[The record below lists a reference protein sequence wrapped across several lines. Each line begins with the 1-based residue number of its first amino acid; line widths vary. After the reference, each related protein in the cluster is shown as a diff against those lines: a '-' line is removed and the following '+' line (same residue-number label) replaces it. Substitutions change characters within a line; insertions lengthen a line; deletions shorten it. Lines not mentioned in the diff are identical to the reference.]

1 MAPSLLGMN
10 DLPSWRWHL
19 FLSFPQV
26 SSAAW
31 KLYIYMW
38 YYSSATVLRRV
49 QEQSSSVHHNN
60 QPCIHDCFGLF
71 CVMTNQRLPHILQ
84 KSGNGGAIILRQSLA
99 AGNAF
104 ASASNVLSSARINF
118 GTWGKNRVN
127 QSPGLICSR
136 LELFTERPAALL
148 ANGNYNHQCIYSSLS
163 EN

>member
-1 MAPSLLGMN
+1 MTCQAGN
-10 DLPSWRWHL
+10 DTCFSH
-19 FLSFPQV
+19 FPKCQV
-26 SSAAW
+26 
-31 KLYIYMW
+31 LHENYICDITP
-38 YYSSATVLRRV
+38 ATVLRRV

-71 CVMTNQRLPHILQ
+71 CVVTNQRLPHILQ

-136 LELFTERPAALL
+136 LELFTERPAL